1 MSVRWIRKPT
11 GRREYAGALIA
22 AGAVAVGVGAATFY
36 VVRLLLSREP
46 LEATGLTGPRAV
58 PSGGSAPEKEGGA

>member
-36 VVRLLLSREP
+36 LVRILLSREP
-46 LEATGLTGPRAV
+46 LEATGPTGPRAV
-58 PSGGSAPEKEGGA
+58 PSSGSAPEKEGGA